1 MRRFWFGKDRLE
13 QMNHIVMNHY
23 TIIMSVAIAFSIS
36 VVLGPVIIPFL
47 KRLKV
52 GQTERDDGP
61 ESHLKKSGTPTM
73 GGILIL
79 IGVAATSVVY
89 MKDYP
94 LLLEV

>member
-52 GQTERDDGP
+52 GQTERDDGERGRRKVAP
-61 ESHLKKSGTPTM
+61 EEGGYAYDGRDIDSHRCSRDFRGLYERLP
-73 GGILIL
+73 
-79 IGVAATSVVY
+79 
-89 MKDYP
+89 
-94 LLLEV
+94 